1 MNDLGG
7 GPVELGE
14 VAAAADL
21 APTRDALIR
30 VLIAVERN
38 NVNDILTVLSEL
50 ETNALHHAGGATGV
64 RALLLDDMLRLEVDD
79 ASARSPAMRPAD
91 GANGGFGLRIV
102 DQLTVRWGYTT
113 SGDGKTVWAIL
124 PCPSVTQS

>member
-1 MNDLGG
+1 MSDLGG

-21 APTRDALIR
+21 APTRLAL
-30 VLIAVERN
+30 VNALTAVERN

-64 RALLLDDMLRLEVDD
+64 RAHLLDDMLRLEVDD
-79 ASARSPAMRPAD
+79 ASARMPVLRASA
-91 GANGGFGLRIV
+91 GASGGFGLRII
-102 DQLTVRWGYTT
+102 DQLAVRWGYTR

-124 PCPSVTQS
+124 PCPSVTPI